1 MPALSV
7 TTLDLTILIVYVLG
21 SRLVFGWYIVR
32 KRRKGDTEAC
42 FLGGRN
48 IHWAFIGLS
57 FYVSNMSGSTFVDLP
72 GGGYLN
78 GIAMFFD
85 YN

>member
-21 SRLVFGWYIVR
+21 SRLIFGWYIVR

-42 FLGGRN
+42 FLGGET
-48 IHWAFIGLS
+48 FTGLLS
-57 FYVSNMSGSTFVDLP
+57 VFPS
-72 GGGYLN
+72 
-78 GIAMFFD
+78 MFPT
-85 YN
+85 

>member
-7 TTLDLTILIVYVLG
+7 TALDLTILIVYVLG

-48 IHWAFIGLS
+48 IHRAFIGLS
-57 FYVSNMSGSTFVDLP
+57 FYVSNMSGSTFVGLP
-72 GGGYLN
+72 GSGYLN